1 MIWGDQ
7 HNPRFFDYFA
17 EKRIMGQIVDYLL
30 LDPACPTRVK
40 QQIIQT
46 LSILISNTNSEMA
59 IFLIL
64 SNNHVNDL
72 IVHNFDFSNEELLS
86 FYISFLKTLSLK
98 LNTRTIYFFFNE
110 WARDFPLYSEV
121 DIYLT
126 PIFRTNNQT
135 FSCPG
140 HQVLRGK
147 WLHGQVCR
155 HGCRLKRVYK
165 T

>member
-147 WLHGQVCR
+147 
-155 HGCRLKRVYK
+155 
-165 T
+165 